1 MTKVK
6 RSEVM
11 DALEY
16 FHGAGYIEQL
26 RSDEQ
31 YYVNI
36 LMNFA
41 AQRCQYRIS
50 IVRQ

>member
-1 MTKVK
+1 MTRVK

-26 RSDEQ
+26 RSDDQ
-31 YYVNI
+31 YYVDI
-36 LMNFA
+36 LMRFA
-41 AQRCQYRIS
+41 ASRCD
-50 IVRQ
+50 VELA

>member
-1 MTKVK
+1 MTRVK

-26 RSDEQ
+26 RRDEQ

-36 LMNFA
+36 LMNFE
-41 AQRCQYRIS
+41 AQRCDIELA
-50 IVRQ
+50 